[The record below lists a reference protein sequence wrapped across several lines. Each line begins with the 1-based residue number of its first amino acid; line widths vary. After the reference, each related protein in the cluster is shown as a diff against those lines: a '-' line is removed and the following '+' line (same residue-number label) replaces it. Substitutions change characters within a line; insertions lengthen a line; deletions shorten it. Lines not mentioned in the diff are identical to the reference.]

1 MVDYTKRPKPEPAAP
16 AAGPAAGPVSLSKV
30 TLTKSA
36 PSVSLAK
43 GAGGRM
49 RVNLAWNA
57 KPASTGG
64 GGFLKKLTGGDR
76 GIDLDLGALFELRDG
91 TKGVVQAL
99 GGAFGALDRPPYVLL
114 DGDDRSG
121 GGGENLTVNL
131 DKLGEIRRVLLFA
144 FIYDGVPSWDKADG
158 VVTLFPQG
166 GAPLEIRLDE
176 HGGSRMCALALL
188 TNEGGSLTVS
198 REVRY
203 IDGAQDKLDQA
214 YGWGMDW
221 TPGRK

>member
-1 MVDYTKRPKPEPAAP
+1 MVDYVKRPSTPPAAP
-16 AAGPAAGPVSLSKV
+16 AGASAAPVSLSKV
-30 TLTKSA
+30 TLTKAA
-36 PSVSLAK
+36 PTVSLAK
-43 GAGGRM
+43 GSGGQM
-49 RVNLAWNA
+49 RVHLAWNA
-57 KPASTGG
+57 KPAGAGG

-114 DGDDRSG
+114 DGDDRTG

-131 DKLGEIRRVLLFA
+131 DKLSEIRRVLLFA

-158 VVTLFPQG
+158 VVTLVPQG

-188 TNEGGSLTVS
+188 ENTGGTLNVR

>member
-1 MVDYTKRPKPEPAAP
+1 MVDYTKRPSTPATPPAA
-16 AAGPAAGPVSLSKV
+16 PVSLSKV

-43 GAGGRM
+43 GGGGHV
-49 RVNLAWNA
+49 RVNLSWNA
-57 KPASTGG
+57 RPEGSGG
-64 GGFLKKLTGGDR
+64 GGFLKKLTGGNR
-76 GIDLDLGALFELRDG
+76 GIDLDLGALFELTNG
-91 TKGVVQAL
+91 QKGVVQAL

-121 GGGENLTVNL
+121 GGGENLTINL
-131 DKLGEIRRVLLFA
+131 AKLPEIKRVLLFA

-158 VVTLFPQG
+158 VVTLQPQG
-166 GAPLEIRLDE
+166 GAPIEIRLDE
-176 HGGSRMCALALL
+176 HGSSRMCALALL
-188 TNEGGSLTVS
+188 ENTGGTLSVQ

-203 IDGAQDKLDQA
+203 IDGAQDKLDAA

>member
-1 MVDYTKRPKPEPAAP
+1 MVDYTKRPKAPEPSAA
-16 AAGPAAGPVSLSKV
+16 PVSLSKV

-43 GAGGRM
+43 GSGGRM

-57 KPASTGG
+57 KPASPGG

-99 GGAFGALDRPPYVLL
+99 GNAFGALDRPPYVLL

-131 DKLGEIRRVLLFA
+131 DKLAEIKRVLLFA

-188 TNEGGSLTVS
+188 TNEGGTLKVS